1 MNTKLLIIL
10 AVEIVVIVLI
20 ACVIVYLCTKNDDD
34 DEGETGEHKGPQSV
48 QNAALNLEKMPKI
61 PANQEPVP
69 AKEQA
74 KTEDN
79 WDYDVDDK
87 ADFDHNEEG

>member
-20 ACVIVYLCTKNDDD
+20 ACVIVYLCTKSDD
-34 DEGETGEHKGPQSV
+34 DEGEADEHKGPQSV

-61 PANQEPVP
+61 PANQEPAL
-69 AKEQA
+69 AKEQV

-79 WDYDVDDK
+79 WDYDVDEK